1 MDKQSLHETAKRL
14 ALELPFVELCW
25 PFGPEF
31 DVFKIGGKIFMLSS
45 ELRGVPFINLKS
57 DPQKS
62 LLNQQIYPSIK
73 PGYHMNKKHWI
84 SVYPGEE
91 ISEALLRDLINDS
104 WNLVVVDQED
114 ADGRFATPEAKAAN
128 DKGRKFFADMHRK
141 DLHDDAEWMAKQV
154 YLNVG
159 NFLLG
164 VAALGLDAVP
174 IEGFDAAILDEE
186 FGLKEKGYTSLV
198 VVPVGH
204 HSVEDFNATLP
215 KSRLPQNIT
224 LTEV

>member
-91 ISEALLRDLINDS
+91 ISEALLRETRSKKSASRL
-104 WNLVVVDQED
+104 
-114 ADGRFATPEAKAAN
+114 K
-128 DKGRKFFADMHRK
+128 RKSIAHF
-141 DLHDDAEWMAKQV
+141 
-154 YLNVG
+154 
-159 NFLLG
+159 
-164 VAALGLDAVP
+164 
-174 IEGFDAAILDEE
+174 
-186 FGLKEKGYTSLV
+186 
-198 VVPVGH
+198 
-204 HSVEDFNATLP
+204 
-215 KSRLPQNIT
+215 SRLPFLVEPCNLLARKIT
-224 LTEV
+224 FTWSLYGYHFCRLKASFH

>member
-104 WNLVVVDQED
+104 WNLVVDGLAKRDQKRVRP
-114 ADGRFATPEAKAAN
+114 GSS
-128 DKGRKFFADMHRK
+128 
-141 DLHDDAEWMAKQV
+141 
-154 YLNVG
+154 G
-159 NFLLG
+159 NL
-164 VAALGLDAVP
+164 
-174 IEGFDAAILDEE
+174 
-186 FGLKEKGYTSLV
+186 
-198 VVPVGH
+198 
-204 HSVEDFNATLP
+204 
-215 KSRLPQNIT
+215 
-224 LTEV
+224 

>member
-1 MDKQSLHETAKRL
+1 MDKQSPHETTKRL

-45 ELRGVPFINLKS
+45 ELRGVLYQS
-57 DPQKS
+57 EVRSTKS

-104 WNLVVVDQED
+104 WNLVVDGLAKRDQ
-114 ADGRFATPEAKAAN
+114 K
-128 DKGRKFFADMHRK
+128 
-141 DLHDDAEWMAKQV
+141 
-154 YLNVG
+154 
-159 NFLLG
+159 
-164 VAALGLDAVP
+164 
-174 IEGFDAAILDEE
+174 
-186 FGLKEKGYTSLV
+186 
-198 VVPVGH
+198 
-204 HSVEDFNATLP
+204 
-215 KSRLPQNIT
+215 RLRPYSTVNQ
-224 LTEV
+224 

>member
-73 PGYHMNKKHWI
+73 PGVVFVNVSTAAGSSLKTTNDVMMRIEKRMMDIPQVLHVQRVAGY
-84 SVYPGEE
+84 G
-91 ISEALLRDLINDS
+91 LLAGQGI
-104 WNLVVVDQED
+104 
-114 ADGRFATPEAKAAN
+114 AT
-128 DKGRKFFADMHRK
+128 
-141 DLHDDAEWMAKQV
+141 
-154 YLNVG
+154 
-159 NFLLG
+159 
-164 VAALGLDAVP
+164 
-174 IEGFDAAILDEE
+174 AIC
-186 FGLKEKGYTSLV
+186 
-198 VVPVGH
+198 
-204 HSVEDFNATLP
+204 
-215 KSRLPQNIT
+215 
-224 LTEV
+224 

>member
-73 PGYHMNKKHWI
+73 PGYHMNK
-84 SVYPGEE
+84 S
-91 ISEALLRDLINDS
+91 
-104 WNLVVVDQED
+104 
-114 ADGRFATPEAKAAN
+114 T
-128 DKGRKFFADMHRK
+128 
-141 DLHDDAEWMAKQV
+141 
-154 YLNVG
+154 
-159 NFLLG
+159 
-164 VAALGLDAVP
+164 
-174 IEGFDAAILDEE
+174 GFQCIPAR
-186 FGLKEKGYTSLV
+186 
-198 VVPVGH
+198 
-204 HSVEDFNATLP
+204 
-215 KSRLPQNIT
+215 KSRSVTSRSDQRFV
-224 LTEV
+224 ESGG

>member
-1 MDKQSLHETAKRL
+1 MSILFCALSGDAGSRWRIKRRLSPNFAAYFAYSPSPKGTFMDKQSPHETTKRL

-104 WNLVVVDQED
+104 WNLVVDGLAKRDQ
-114 ADGRFATPEAKAAN
+114 K
-128 DKGRKFFADMHRK
+128 
-141 DLHDDAEWMAKQV
+141 
-154 YLNVG
+154 
-159 NFLLG
+159 
-164 VAALGLDAVP
+164 
-174 IEGFDAAILDEE
+174 
-186 FGLKEKGYTSLV
+186 
-198 VVPVGH
+198 
-204 HSVEDFNATLP
+204 
-215 KSRLPQNIT
+215 RLRPYSTVNQ
-224 LTEV
+224 

>member
-73 PGYHMNKKHWI
+73 P
-84 SVYPGEE
+84 VYPGEE

-104 WNLVVVDQED
+104 WNLVVDGLAKRDQKRVRP
-114 ADGRFATPEAKAAN
+114 G
-128 DKGRKFFADMHRK
+128 
-141 DLHDDAEWMAKQV
+141 
-154 YLNVG
+154 
-159 NFLLG
+159 
-164 VAALGLDAVP
+164 
-174 IEGFDAAILDEE
+174 
-186 FGLKEKGYTSLV
+186 
-198 VVPVGH
+198 
-204 HSVEDFNATLP
+204 
-215 KSRLPQNIT
+215 
-224 LTEV
+224 

>member
-104 WNLVVVDQED
+104 WNLVVDGLAKRDQKKS
-114 ADGRFATPEAKAAN
+114 ASR
-128 DKGRKFFADMHRK
+128 
-141 DLHDDAEWMAKQV
+141 
-154 YLNVG
+154 
-159 NFLLG
+159 
-164 VAALGLDAVP
+164 
-174 IEGFDAAILDEE
+174 
-186 FGLKEKGYTSLV
+186 LKRESIA
-198 VVPVGH
+198 H
-204 HSVEDFNATLP
+204 F
-215 KSRLPQNIT
+215 SRLPFLVEPCNLLARKIT
-224 LTEV
+224 FTWSLYGYHFCRLKASFH

>member
-73 PGYHMNKKHWI
+73 PGYHMNKKHWLTI
-84 SVYPGEE
+84 
-91 ISEALLRDLINDS
+91 
-104 WNLVVVDQED
+104 
-114 ADGRFATPEAKAAN
+114 
-128 DKGRKFFADMHRK
+128 
-141 DLHDDAEWMAKQV
+141 
-154 YLNVG
+154 
-159 NFLLG
+159 
-164 VAALGLDAVP
+164 
-174 IEGFDAAILDEE
+174 ILDDSIDLDEIRQRIAVSYQLAS
-186 FGLKEKGYTSLV
+186 LK
-198 VVPVGH
+198 
-204 HSVEDFNATLP
+204 
-215 KSRLPQNIT
+215 
-224 LTEV
+224 

>member
-104 WNLVVVDQED
+104 WLMVWLNAIKKECVQ
-114 ADGRFATPEAKAAN
+114 AKAEIYSA
-128 DKGRKFFADMHRK
+128 FF
-141 DLHDDAEWMAKQV
+141 
-154 YLNVG
+154 
-159 NFLLG
+159 
-164 VAALGLDAVP
+164 
-174 IEGFDAAILDEE
+174 
-186 FGLKEKGYTSLV
+186 SL
-198 VVPVGH
+198 
-204 HSVEDFNATLP
+204 TI
-215 KSRLPQNIT
+215 SR
-224 LTEV
+224 

>member
-73 PGYHMNKKHWI
+73 RGYHMNKSTGFRCIPARK
-84 SVYPGEE
+84 SPKRY
-91 ISEALLRDLINDS
+91 
-104 WNLVVVDQED
+104 
-114 ADGRFATPEAKAAN
+114 FA
-128 DKGRKFFADMHRK
+128 
-141 DLHDDAEWMAKQV
+141 
-154 YLNVG
+154 
-159 NFLLG
+159 
-164 VAALGLDAVP
+164 
-174 IEGFDAAILDEE
+174 I
-186 FGLKEKGYTSLV
+186 
-198 VVPVGH
+198 
-204 HSVEDFNATLP
+204 
-215 KSRLPQNIT
+215 
-224 LTEV
+224 

>member
-73 PGYHMNKKHWI
+73 PGYHMNKKHWFTI
-84 SVYPGEE
+84 RLDDSVASD
-91 ISEALLRDLINDS
+91 I
-104 WNLVVVDQED
+104 V
-114 ADGRFATPEAKAAN
+114 
-128 DKGRKFFADMHRK
+128 
-141 DLHDDAEWMAKQV
+141 
-154 YLNVG
+154 
-159 NFLLG
+159 
-164 VAALGLDAVP
+164 
-174 IEGFDAAILDEE
+174 
-186 FGLKEKGYTSLV
+186 
-198 VVPVGH
+198 
-204 HSVEDFNATLP
+204 ATLIDESF
-215 KSRLPQNIT
+215 KTIQKNSR
-224 LTEV
+224 